1 MIRYNI
7 LGVVMKTIEKNV
19 QNEIIIKNSRF
30 LTFLYPMEDLSFS
43 IILNQLKQNYPKAT
57 HYCYAY
63 IYEDEKGCSD
73 DGEPSRTAGVP
84 MLNVL
89 EKENLHHILAVTI
102 RYFGGIKLG
111 AGGLVRAYTK
121 SITEALKLANFIEL
135 IEAYQIKIS
144 FDYKDE
150 RQLFYLL
157 GESHVLEKNYSSIPS
172 LLAVIPKDK
181 ISALHSYPYEIIKEC
196 YIKKDSR

>member
-1 MIRYNI
+1 MKSIQENI
-7 LGVVMKTIEKNV
+7 

-30 LTFLYPMEDLSFS
+30 LTYLIELSSSDISPFLES
-43 IILNQLKQNYPKAT
+43 IRTKNLKAN

-63 IYEDEKGCSD
+63 IYENEKGCSD
-73 DGEPSRTAGVP
+73 DGEPSRTAGAP

-89 EKENLHHILAVTI
+89 EKEELNHVLAVTV

-121 SITEALKLANFIEL
+121 SVTEALKKASLVEL
-135 IEAYQIKIS
+135 IEAYKVKIT

-150 RQLFYLL
+150 KQINYLV
-157 GESHVLEKNYSSIPS
+157 GEQAILQKDYTSTPTYIVFIEKE
-172 LLAVIPKDK
+172 K
-181 ISALHSYPYEIIKEC
+181 IHSFYPYSYEILEEC
-196 YIKKDSR
+196 YMKKDS

>member
-1 MIRYNI
+1 MKSIQENI
-7 LGVVMKTIEKNV
+7 

-30 LTFLYPMEDLSFS
+30 LTYLIELSSSDISPFLES
-43 IILNQLKQNYPKAT
+43 IRTKNLKAN

-63 IYEDEKGCSD
+63 IYENEKGCSD
-73 DGEPSRTAGVP
+73 DGEPSRTAGAP

-89 EKENLHHILAVTI
+89 EREELNHVLAVTV

-121 SITEALKLANFIEL
+121 SVTEALKKASLVEL
-135 IEAYQIKIS
+135 IEAYKVKIT

-150 RQLFYLL
+150 KQINYLV
-157 GESHVLEKNYSSIPS
+157 GEQAILQKDYTSTPTYIVFIEKE
-172 LLAVIPKDK
+172 K
-181 ISALHSYPYEIIKEC
+181 IHSFYPYSYEILEEC
-196 YIKKDSR
+196 YMKKDS

>member
-1 MIRYNI
+1 
-7 LGVVMKTIEKNV
+7 MKTIPENT

-30 LTFLYPMEDLSFS
+30 LTYLLELSSSDISSFLEN
-43 IILNQLKQNYPKAT
+43 IKNKNPKAN

-63 IYEDEKGCSD
+63 IYENEKGCSD
-73 DGEPSRTAGVP
+73 DGEPSRTAGAP

-89 EKENLHHILAVTI
+89 EKEELNHVLAVTV

-121 SITEALKLANFIEL
+121 SVTEALKNVSLVEL
-135 IEAYQIKIS
+135 IEAYKVKVD

-150 RQLFYLL
+150 KQVNYLV
-157 GESHVLEKNYSSIPS
+157 GEKSIIQKDYTSTPTYIVFIEKEKLSS
-172 LLAVIPKDK
+172 L
-181 ISALHSYPYEIIKEC
+181 YPYSYEILEEC
-196 YIKKDSR
+196 YMKKDS